1 MASAFKMIKQGDYSQ
16 GIGGLA
22 GIAVDGG
29 VAFVT
34 GIGIGELYHR
44 KGNKWYGKHA
54 PKLVAAAGK
63 ALALLSMGVLGEG
76 FVTGSLNAAGNTGLA
91 VSGLEVGL
99 RHARSSSG
107 KKAILWP
114 KDKALPAGAED
125 TALGAAPAGKG
136 MTWNQIEELAR
147 SR

>member
-1 MASAFKMIKQGDYSQ
+1 MASAFSMIKRGDY
-16 GIGGLA
+16 GHGVGGLA
-22 GIAVDGG
+22 GVFVDGG

-34 GIGIGELYHR
+34 GVGIGELYHR

-54 PKLVAAAGK
+54 PKLVAAVGK
-63 ALALLSMGVLGEG
+63 AGALLSMAFLGEG
-76 FVTGSLNAAGNTGLA
+76 IVTGALNAAGNAGLA
-91 VSGLEVGL
+91 TSGLEVGL
-99 RHARSSSG
+99 KHARSSSG